1 MISLHGFLKIL
12 GDSWRFLEILGD
24 SWRFLEILGVVV
36 FVGDWW
42 DAFSCWRI
50 GGGDCLRFLEEFVG
64 ILIVVVTS

>member
-1 MISLHGFLKIL
+1 M
-12 GDSWRFLEILGD
+12 
-24 SWRFLEILGVVV
+24 EILGVVV